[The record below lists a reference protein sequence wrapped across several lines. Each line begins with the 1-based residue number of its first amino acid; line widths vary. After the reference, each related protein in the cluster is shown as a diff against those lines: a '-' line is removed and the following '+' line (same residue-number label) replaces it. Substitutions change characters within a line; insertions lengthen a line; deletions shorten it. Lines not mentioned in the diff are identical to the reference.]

1 MRKMKL
7 TTKIFIGLLIG
18 VVIGMFLTNN
28 EEIAVMFQP
37 LGDIYIR
44 LISLVMVP
52 LVFTSLL
59 LGVSS
64 VTDIKKVGK
73 IGLSTIVYFMGTTL
87 IAVVIGLVLAN
98 VIQPGAG
105 MNLVP
110 EAATSDADFP
120 SLAETIINIF
130 PGNILEAFVEVN
142 MLQIIFIAL
151 IFGIGV
157 VRLGEKAD
165 PFRNIVQSIYDVSI
179 DVTQIIME
187 FTPLGVIGLIVPVV
201 ATNGLEVLLP
211 LGRVIIAF
219 YLAVIIHIGVTY
231 TLSVKFW
238 SVYNLKE
245 FFKAILPAQLVGF
258 TTCSSSATLPVTLNS
273 MEELKINK
281 EVSGFV
287 LPLGATINMDGSALY
302 QGITALFVAQAYGLE
317 LSLVSQLTVIAVGTL
332 ASIGAA
338 GVPGA
343 GVIILSMVL
352 SSVGLPLEGVA
363 LVAGIDR
370 LLDMG
375 RTMTNITG
383 DATATVIVSNLLN
396 KGKKPERV
404 RGVEAESVN

>member
-1 MRKMKL
+1 MRKLKL
-7 TTKIFIGLLIG
+7 TTKIFIALLIG
-18 VVIGMFLTNN
+18 VIIGLFLTNN
-28 EEIAVMFQP
+28 EEVAVMFQP

-73 IGLSTIVYFMGTTL
+73 IGISTIVYFMGTTL

-98 VIQPGAG
+98 IIQPGAG

-110 EAATSDADFP
+110 EATTSEADFP

-165 PFRNIVQSIYDVSI
+165 PFRIIVQSIYDVSI

-238 SVYNLKE
+238 SVYTLKE

-287 LPLGATINMDGSALY
+287 LPLGATINMDGAALY
-302 QGITALFVAQAYGLE
+302 QGITALFVAQAYGLQ

-383 DATATVIVSNLLN
+383 DATATVIVSNFLN
-396 KGKKPERV
+396 KGTKPERV
-404 RGVEAESVN
+404 RGVEAESAN

>member
-1 MRKMKL
+1 MRKLQL
-7 TTKIFIGLLIG
+7 TTKIFIALVIG
-18 VVIGMFLTNN
+18 VIIGVFLTNN
-28 EEIAVMFQP
+28 QSIALMFQP

-44 LISLVMVP
+44 LISLIMVP

-64 VTDIKKVGK
+64 VSDIKKVGK
-73 IGLSTIVYFMGTTL
+73 IGLSTVIYFMGTTL
-87 IAVVIGLVLAN
+87 IAVVIGLIIAN
-98 VIQPGAG
+98 LIQPGAG

-110 EAATSDADFP
+110 EATASEAEFP
-120 SLAETIINIF
+120 SVIETIVNMFPNNIF
-130 PGNILEAFVEVN
+130 EAFVEVN
-142 MLQIIFIAL
+142 MLQIIFISL
-151 IFGIGV
+151 IFGIAV
-157 VRLGEKAD
+157 VRIGEKAE
-165 PFRNIVQSIYDVSI
+165 PFRKVVESVYDVSI
-179 DVTQIIME
+179 DVTHIVME
-187 FTPLGVIGLIVPVV
+187 LTPIGVVGLIVPVV

-219 YLAVIIHIGVTY
+219 YLAVVIHIGVTY
-231 TLSVKFW
+231 SLAVKFW
-238 SVYNLKE
+238 SVYTLKE

-258 TTCSSSATLPVTLNS
+258 TTCSSSATLPVTMNA

-302 QGITALFVAQAYGLE
+302 QGITALFVAQAYGLN
-317 LSLVSQLTVIAVGTL
+317 LSLTSQLTVIAVGTL

-343 GVIILSMVL
+343 GMIILSMVL
-352 SSVGLPLEGVA
+352 SSVGLPLDGIA

-383 DATATVIVSNLLN
+383 DASATVIVSNLLN
-396 KGKKPERV
+396 KGEKPARV

>member
-18 VVIGMFLTNN
+18 VVIGLFLTNN

-105 MNLVP
+105 MNLAP
-110 EAATSDADFP
+110 EAATSEADFP

-287 LPLGATINMDGSALY
+287 LPLGATINMDGAALY

>member
-18 VVIGMFLTNN
+18 VVIGLFLTNN

-110 EAATSDADFP
+110 EAATSEADFP

-287 LPLGATINMDGSALY
+287 LPLGATINMDGAALY